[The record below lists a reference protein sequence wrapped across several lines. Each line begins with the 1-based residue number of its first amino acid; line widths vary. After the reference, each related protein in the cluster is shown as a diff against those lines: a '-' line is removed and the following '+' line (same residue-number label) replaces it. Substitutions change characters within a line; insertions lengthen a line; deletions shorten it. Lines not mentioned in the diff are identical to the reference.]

1 MKKTVATLIIL
12 IITVASL
19 HAFRVMQQSVIKGS
33 IYPADG
39 AEVVVAI
46 HGTDSLKVKPSDGG
60 FNFVVKPGGWKIWVD
75 AKAPLKDITVDAD
88 VKEGQTVNLGEIKL
102 TP

>member
-19 HAFRVMQQSVIKGS
+19 HAFRVMQQSVIKGR

-39 AEVVVAI
+39 AEIVVAI
-46 HGTDSLKVKPSDGG
+46 HGTDSLKIKPADGG
-60 FNFVVKPGGWKIWVD
+60 FNFVVKPGGWKVWID
-75 AKAPLKDITVDAD
+75 AKAPLKDVTVDAD
-88 VKEGQTVNLGEIKL
+88 VKEGQTSDLGEIKL
-102 TP
+102 NQ